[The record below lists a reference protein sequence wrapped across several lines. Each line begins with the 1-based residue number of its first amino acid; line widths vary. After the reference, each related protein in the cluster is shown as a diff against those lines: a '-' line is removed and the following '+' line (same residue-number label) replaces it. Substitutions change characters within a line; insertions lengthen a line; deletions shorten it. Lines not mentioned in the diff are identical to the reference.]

1 MTPAAALRFIGH
13 AAPRGGLVVVVSDF
27 RGPRDWATAM
37 AGVTSRATV
46 LAAEIRDPREDELA
60 DVGTLTLVDGETGR
74 EVRVETSSRKL
85 RENFK
90 TAATAE
96 RADLARELRRLGA
109 RHVVLST
116 SGDWLRSLAGQ
127 LRTIRRA
134 S

>member
-1 MTPAAALRFIGH
+1 
-13 AAPRGGLVVVVSDF
+13 
-27 RGPRDWATAM
+27 M

-46 LAAEIRDPREDELA
+46 IAVEIRDPREDELT
-60 DVGTLTLVDGETGR
+60 DVGTLTLIDGETGR
-74 EVRVETSSRKL
+74 EIRVETSSRSL
-85 RENFK
+85 RENFAR
-90 TAATAE
+90 AAAEE

>member
-1 MTPAAALRFIGH
+1 
-13 AAPRGGLVVVVSDF
+13 VSDF

-46 LAAEIRDPREDELA
+46 LVVEIRDPREDELT

-74 EVRVETSSRKL
+74 EVRVETSSRAL
-85 RENFK
+85 REKFK
-90 TAATAE
+90 TAAADE

-116 SGDWLRSLAGQ
+116 SGSWLRSLAGQ